1 MSADGAPGVTDDD
14 RADGV
19 AVERRGPALLVG
31 LDRPAKHNALDEATV
46 DRLHAVLADA
56 RREPCVV
63 VVHSTTPGV
72 FAAGADIAE
81 LLERDAADA
90 LRGINSGLMDAL
102 EAHPWPTVAA
112 VDGPALG
119 GGCELA
125 LACDLRVGSPRAR
138 FGQPEPGLG
147 IIAGAG
153 ANWRLPQVVGLPRA
167 RRMLYTGEILDA
179 EAAEHAGLLDAVHPA
194 EELLD
199 AAVGLAEQ
207 IATRSW
213 RALELTKM
221 ALRVHRPAT
230 TGFDLLAQ
238 SVLFEDPEKRER
250 MRAFLAERDQRR
262 QERAERRAHEADAA
276 GSGGAVEPVSPPDG
290 ARG

>member
-1 MSADGAPGVTDDD
+1 VTAPDAPAEHGV
-14 RADGV
+14 V
-19 AVERRGPALLVG
+19 VERRGPALLVG
-31 LDRPAKHNALDEATV
+31 LDRPTKRNALDEATV
-46 DRLHAVLADA
+46 DLLHDALASA

-63 VVHSTTPGV
+63 VVHSTTPGI

-81 LLERDAADA
+81 LLERDAAAA

-125 LACDLRVGSPRAR
+125 LACDLRVGSERAR

-153 ANWRLPQVVGLPRA
+153 ANWRLPQVVGLPLA
-167 RRMLYTGEILDA
+167 RRMLYTGEVLDA
-179 EAAEHAGLLDAVHPA
+179 DAAHRAGLLDHLHAPDA
-194 EELLD
+194 LLD
-199 AAVGLAEQ
+199 EAVALAER

-213 RALELTKM
+213 RALELTKL

-250 MRAFLAERDQRR
+250 MSAFLAERDRR
-262 QERAERRAHEADAA
+262 RRDR
-276 GSGGAVEPVSPPDG
+276 GTGGAGREDGVSPPDEG
-290 ARG
+290 RG